1 MEKYFYNVRFG
12 LIEQSFTPYPQYFSE
27 SFGNIS
33 MIMCVDESVK
43 ESKTESNW
51 GKRSC
56 IKFQNNMKYKI
67 NPTAALS
74 VLAETMFGKP
84 I

>member
-1 MEKYFYNVRFG
+1 
-12 LIEQSFTPYPQYFSE
+12 
-27 SFGNIS
+27 

-56 IKFQNNMKYKI
+56 IKFQNNMKCKI
-67 NPTAALS
+67 HATAALS
-74 VLAETMFGKP
+74 VLAETTFGKP